1 MKSKFRKLRVLSAAI
16 LLVGFAQSCKN
27 TNESVVKVFVRS
39 ASNQLEEGV
48 KVVIVGDVNSDP
60 VTNPYVDTL
69 ITNSSGFA
77 TFNVSPYYEAAD
89 KEQTVA
95 YFDIIAKT
103 DTKTAEG
110 SVRSRIHTTAVETV
124 FLPL

>member
-1 MKSKFRKLRVLSAAI
+1 MKTIFKKLRVLSAAI
-16 LLVGFAQSCKN
+16 LFIGLAPSCKN

-39 ASNQLEEGV
+39 ASNQLEEGAMV
-48 KVVIVGDVNSDP
+48 IIVGDVSSNP
-60 VTNPYVDTL
+60 ATNPYVDTL

-77 TFNVSPYYEAAD
+77 TFNVAPYYDAAN

-110 SVRSRIHTTAVETV
+110 SVRSRAHTTAVETV